1 MEDSRKTFQR
11 LYGKKKK
18 LEADKRKEIE
28 SLKNASSKLGAI
40 VNLLQKVSN
49 ICETGQALEIY
60 KKTL

>member
-11 LYGKKKK
+11 LYGQKKK

-28 SLKNASSKLGAI
+28 SLKDASSKLVAI
-40 VNLLQKVSN
+40 ASFLMKASKA
-49 ICETGQALEIY
+49 CETGQALEIY